1 MQVSKTFGG
10 ALTGAVLAFHSIVAM
25 ASAEEWPARFE
36 GHGGPVKSVAI
47 SSDGRSVLSASFDYA
62 AILWSIE
69 GGEAK
74 IVHRLIGHE
83 AAVND
88 AHFANGTFA
97 VSVSDDGSIALWDL
111 ETGEMASRIDE
122 GGDKML
128 SVAVNEDGSRALAAS
143 WDRNAY
149 LYAIEEGKLTRL
161 AKLGG
166 HRGNVNSVDFLPD
179 GTGILTASYDGGIR
193 LFDATSGEL
202 EREIYAH
209 GWGVNVIKAMPD
221 GKTVLFGA
229 TDGAVG
235 LVSIETGEEVK
246 VLPPHERPVL
256 SLALSTD
263 GTKAASGGGD
273 GKIRF
278 MSTLDWA
285 LEEEFENPYG
295 PVWGMAITPDNT
307 TVLYAGL
314 DDHVNAWQVSP
325 RKPFEPIDNDFPR
338 RFQVSD
344 TDDPGELQFARK
356 CSVCHTL
363 KPDDANRAGPTL
375 YKLFGRKAGSLPGYP
390 YSDALKRA
398 DFTWTEET
406 VSNLFDH
413 GPDVVTPGSKMPIQ
427 RLKDHKTRDALV
439 AFLKRATDPAAQS
452 EEDVTKQKE
461 GEK

>member
-1 MQVSKTFGG
+1 MQVSNTFGG
-10 ALTGAVLAFHSIVAM
+10 IFMGALAVAYLAIQGGIAGAR
-25 ASAEEWPARFE
+25 AEEWPARLE

-47 SSDGRSVLSASFDYA
+47 SADGKSVLSASFDYA
-62 AILWSIE
+62 AILWSI
-69 GGEAK
+69 GDGEAK

-88 AHFANGTFA
+88 ARFVNGTFA

-111 ETGEMASRIDE
+111 KTGEMASRIDE

-128 SVAVNEDGSRALAAS
+128 SVAVNEDGSRAVAAS

-149 LYAIEEGKLTRL
+149 LYAVEEGRL
-161 AKLGG
+161 SRIATLGG

-179 GTGILTASYDGGIR
+179 GKGVLTASYDGSIR
-193 LFDATSGEL
+193 LFDAASGEL
-202 EREIYAH
+202 EREIHAH
-209 GWGVNVIKAMPD
+209 GWGINVIKAMP
-221 GKTVLFGA
+221 GGETVLFGA

-235 LVSIETGEEVK
+235 LVSIAAGEEVK

-256 SLALSTD
+256 SLTLSED

-278 MSTLDWA
+278 ISTLDWA

-295 PVWGMAITPDNT
+295 PVWGMAITPDNKA
-307 TVLYAGL
+307 VLYAGL
-314 DDHVNAWQVSP
+314 DDHVKAWQVSP
-325 RKPFEPIDNDFPR
+325 RKPFEPVDNDFPR

-375 YKLFGRKAGSLPGYP
+375 YRLFGRKAGSLPGYP
-390 YSDALKRA
+390 YSKALREA
-398 DFTWTEET
+398 DFTWTEKT
-406 VSNLFDH
+406 VSDLFDH

-427 RLKDHKTRDALV
+427 RLKDETARDALV
-439 AFLKRATDPAAQS
+439 AFLKRATDPANGG
-452 EEDVTKQKE
+452 ENKKE
-461 GEK
+461 GAQ